1 MDFAFKITLNSASHL
16 TFTKQS
22 RHVFAKT
29 YFGTV
34 AFGICI
40 QKSHINKPENLHV
53 KSRVFVLMCPL
64 SLPSTVF
71 KTSAYFF
78 AAVHKLS

>member
-1 MDFAFKITLNSASHL
+1 MDFAFKITLTSVSHL

-53 KSRVFVLMCPL
+53 KSRVLVLIVP
-64 SLPSTVF
+64 F
-71 KTSAYFF
+71 KPPFHGIQDLCIFLCS
-78 AAVHKLS
+78 SS